1 MKTELTANQANICED
16 ALEKAV
22 RCSRCAASEERF
34 CSNCANYD
42 WRGYCSDGTPVSPS
56 HYCSSHRF

>member
-1 MKTELTANQANICED
+1 MKTEITISLTNSRET
-16 ALEKAV
+16 ALLKAA
-22 RCSRCAASEERF
+22 RCSRCANSEERF

-42 WRGYCSDGTPVSPS
+42 WHGYCSDGTPVSPS